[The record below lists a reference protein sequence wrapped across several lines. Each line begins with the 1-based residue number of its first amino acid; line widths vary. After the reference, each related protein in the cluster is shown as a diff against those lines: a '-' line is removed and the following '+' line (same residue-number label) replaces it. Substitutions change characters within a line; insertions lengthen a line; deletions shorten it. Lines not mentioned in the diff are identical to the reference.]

1 MPRSLR
7 WSQLLPGL
15 VALAAM
21 VGVVLVILLFAQVGA
36 ARGETVR
43 VYTAVASARG
53 IMRGSEVWLQGLPVG
68 VVRDVNFLP
77 PSAPPERRL
86 LLSLDVG
93 ERFQPFIR
101 RDADTQVRA
110 GGSIIGAPVI
120 YITGGTPTARAV
132 ARGDTL
138 ISRASADV
146 DAMTAGFTVASREL
160 PLIMQNV
167 RVIGTQLRAASGTI
181 GAFRVEEGGV
191 ELGGLQA
198 RGARIAARLRNGQGT
213 LGLALGA
220 REGLAM
226 RARSAMARADSIR
239 ALLASGR
246 GELGRFRRDST
257 LLREVGEVRDE
268 LTIVR
273 ALLDESRG
281 TAGRAL
287 HDGAL
292 RTELARTDSAMTR
305 LFADIKSRPL
315 RYLNLF

>member
-7 WSQLLPGL
+7 WNQLLPGL
-15 VALAAM
+15 AALAAI

-53 IMRGSEVWLQGLPVG
+53 IMRGSEVWLQGMPVG
-68 VVRDVNFLP
+68 VVRDVSFLP

-86 LLSLDVG
+86 LVSLDVG
-93 ERFQPFIR
+93 ARFRPYIR
-101 RDADTQVRA
+101 RDAGTQVRA

-138 ISRASADV
+138 TSRPPADV
-146 DAMTAGFTVASREL
+146 EAMTAGFSVAAREL

-191 ELGGLQA
+191 ELGGVQA
-198 RGARIAARLRNGQGT
+198 RGARIAARFRDGRGT
-213 LGLALGA
+213 LGLALGG
-220 REGLAM
+220 REALAA
-226 RARSAMARADSIR
+226 RARGAMARADSIR
-239 ALLASGR
+239 SLLASGR

-257 LLREVGEVRDE
+257 LLRQVGEIRDE

-273 ALLDESRG
+273 ALLDEPRG
-281 TAGRAL
+281 TAGRVL

-292 RTELARTDSAMTR
+292 KTELARTDSAMTR